1 MEYVVVGGGS
11 VGMLMSCM
19 LRDAGASVKLI
30 THRKEQAD
38 LINEQGIKRGSAYY
52 VVEASEKLEHIN
64 RHAIVMLAVKYDA
77 LEEMLPVLNQ
87 ECPTNPIV
95 FLQNGML
102 HLEYLKR
109 MPQANIAAGSVEHGV
124 IRVSD
129 NEIEHTG
136 KGILN
141 LALLRGEKRR
151 FMPLLELRRVWT
163 SWHDE
168 ADRML
173 FRKVLLNSIIN
184 PLTAQLEVKNGEL
197 LTNPY
202 AYELMKDL
210 YTELYKAFPDI
221 DSLLPFEEVTSLCAS
236 TAGNTSSMLA
246 DKRAGRKMEV
256 DTIIGYTLMRSP
268 VDLPVLKT
276 FYNLLKSAE
285 V

>member
-11 VGMLMSCM
+11 IGLLMSCM

-64 RHAIVMLAVKYDA
+64 QHAIVMLAVKYDA
-77 LEEMLPVLNQ
+77 LEEILPVLNQ
-87 ECPTNPIV
+87 ECPANPIV

-102 HLEYLKR
+102 HLEYLKS
-109 MPQANIAAGSVEHGV
+109 MPQAHIAAGSVEHGV

-141 LALLRGEKRR
+141 LALLRGEKKR
-151 FMPLLELRRVWT
+151 FMPLLDLRRIWT

-173 FRKVLLNSIIN
+173 FRKVLLNSMIN
-184 PLTAQLEVKNGEL
+184 PLTALLEVKNGEL

-202 AYELMKDL
+202 AYELMKNL
-210 YTELYKAFPDI
+210 YTELYNAFPEI
-221 DSLLPFEEVTSLCAS
+221 DALLPFEEVTSLCAS
-236 TAGNTSSMLA
+236 TADNTSSMLA

-256 DTIIGYTLMRSP
+256 DTIIGYTLKRSP
-268 VDLPVLKT
+268 TELPILET
-276 FYNLLKSAE
+276 FYNLLKSVE

>member
-1 MEYVVVGGGS
+1 MEYVVVGAGS

-19 LRDAGASVKLI
+19 LRDEGASVKLI
-30 THRKEQAD
+30 THRKEQAQ

-52 VVEASEKLEHIN
+52 VVDASEKLENIN
-64 RHAIVMLAVKYDA
+64 RHAIVLLAVKYDA
-77 LEEMLPVLNQ
+77 LEEILPIVNK
-87 ECPTNPIV
+87 ECAENPIV

-102 HLEYLKR
+102 HLEYLKS
-109 MPQANIAAGSVEHGV
+109 MPQPNIAAGSVEHGV
-124 IRVSD
+124 IRISD

-136 KGILN
+136 KGVLN
-141 LALLRGEKRR
+141 LALLKGEKRH
-151 FMPLLELRRVWT
+151 FLPLLDLRRVLT
-163 SWHDE
+163 RWHED

-184 PLTAQLEVKNGEL
+184 PLTALMEIKNGEL

-210 YTELYKAFPDI
+210 YTELYRAFPDI
-221 DSLLPFEEVTSLCAS
+221 DALLPFEEVTSLCAS

-246 DKRAGRKMEV
+246 DKRAGRKMEI
-256 DTIIGYTLMRSP
+256 DTIIRYTLMRSP
-268 VDLPVLKT
+268 IELPTLKA
-276 FYNLLKSAE
+276 FYNLLKSVE

>member
-64 RHAIVMLAVKYDA
+64 RHAIVMIAVKYDA
-77 LEEMLPVLNQ
+77 LEEILPVLNQ

-102 HLEYLKR
+102 HLEYLKS

-184 PLTAQLEVKNGEL
+184 PLTALLEVKNGEL

-210 YTELYKAFPDI
+210 YTDLYKAFPDI

>member
-11 VGMLMSCM
+11 VGMLMACM

-52 VVEASEKLEHIN
+52 VVEASEKLENIN
-64 RHAIVMLAVKYDA
+64 RHAIVLLAVKYDV
-77 LEEMLPVLNQ
+77 LEEILPALNKAY
-87 ECPTNPIV
+87 PTNPIV

-102 HLEYLKR
+102 HLEYLNI
-109 MPQANIAAGSVEHGV
+109 MPQKNIAAGSVEHGV

-136 KGILN
+136 NGVLN
-141 LALLRGEKRR
+141 LALLKGEKRH
-151 FMPLLELRRVWT
+151 FLPLLDLRRVRT
-163 SWHDE
+163 SWFDD

-184 PLTAQLEVKNGEL
+184 PLTALLGIKNGEL

-210 YTELYKAFPDI
+210 YTELYKAFPEI
-221 DSLLPFEEVTSLCAS
+221 DYLLPFEEVTSLCAS
-236 TAGNTSSMLA
+236 TAANTSSMLA
-246 DKRAGRKMEV
+246 DMRAGRKMEV
-256 DTIIGYTLMRSP
+256 DTIIGYTMSRSP
-268 VDLPVLKT
+268 IDLPILKT

>member
-1 MEYVVVGGGS
+1 MEYVVIGAGS

-52 VVEASEKLEHIN
+52 VVEASEKLEGIN
-64 RHAIVMLAVKYDA
+64 RHAIVLLAVKYDA
-77 LEEMLPVLNQ
+77 LEEILPIINK
-87 ECPTNPIV
+87 ECPSNPIV

-102 HLEYLKR
+102 HLEYLKS

-124 IRVSD
+124 IRISD

-141 LALLRGEKRR
+141 LALLKGEKRH
-151 FMPLLELRRVWT
+151 FMPLLDLRRVWT
-163 SWHDE
+163 SWHEDF
-168 ADRML
+168 DRML
-173 FRKVLLNSIIN
+173 FRKVLLNSVIN
-184 PLTAQLEVKNGEL
+184 PLTALMEIKNGEL

-210 YTELYKAFPDI
+210 YMELYRAFPEI
-221 DSLLPFEEVTSLCAS
+221 DVMLPFEEVTSLCAS

-246 DKRAGRKMEV
+246 DKQAGRKMEI
-256 DTIIGYTLMRSP
+256 DTIIHYALMRSP
-268 VDLPVLKT
+268 IELPTLKAL
-276 FYNLLKSAE
+276 YNLLKSAE

>member
-109 MPQANIAAGSVEHGV
+109 MPQENIAAGSVEHGV

>member
-64 RHAIVMLAVKYDA
+64 RHAIVLLAVKYDA
-77 LEEMLPVLNQ
+77 LREVLPALNK
-87 ECPTNPIV
+87 ECPTNAIV
-95 FLQNGML
+95 FLQNGMM
-102 HLEYLKR
+102 HLEYLKN

-124 IRVSD
+124 IRISD

-136 KGILN
+136 NGILN
-141 LALLRGEKRR
+141 LALLKGEKRH
-151 FMPLLELRRVWT
+151 FLPLLDLRRVRT
-163 SWHDE
+163 NWHDD

-173 FRKVLLNSIIN
+173 FRKVLLNSMIN
-184 PLTAQLEVKNGEL
+184 PLTALLEVKNGEL

-202 AYELMKDL
+202 AYELMKNL
-210 YTELYKAFPDI
+210 YTELYNAFPEI
-221 DSLLPFEEVTSLCAS
+221 DALLPFEEVTSLCAS
-236 TAGNTSSMLA
+236 TADNTSSMLA

-256 DTIIGYTLMRSP
+256 ETIIGYTLKRSP
-268 VDLPVLKT
+268 KELPILKT